1 MVFIDQQDHGGTV
14 SIVAIYSIPLLYAHA
29 TIAIRSVATVGVA
42 KMCVRCE
49 TCNETYFCKHNQRL
63 STGEVVRCEYNF
75 LWVQSCMLCDP
86 VQSQPK

>member
-1 MVFIDQQDHGGTV
+1 
-14 SIVAIYSIPLLYAHA
+14 
-29 TIAIRSVATVGVA
+29 
-42 KMCVRCE
+42 MCVKCE
-49 TCNETYFCKHNQRL
+49 ACDQTYFCKHNQRL